1 MFVDAPVAIRQ
12 VFLRW
17 KPKPPKLNRTSLVTF
32 LFIMAVLLALFV
44 MSDGRVNPLYS
55 SIHFAI
61 IALSTL
67 HIMWVRRFNLGLSF
81 SFFSLFFFGVIP
93 LFEYR
98 FGITYSGATIPED
111 ASYMEAAGVALL
123 SCVCFYIG
131 YGLKRGSSFT
141 LESLKSIRYVSVRHR
156 QIVKWTSVAVIAAAA
171 LFIFTFY
178 KFSIFKLLFRGYSE
192 ESDQSAIGYSFV
204 NYVARPLVFNLI
216 FLMILIWTRR
226 NRVPYMR
233 IALVC
238 GVLGLLVSPLGI
250 PRSLAGALYIPL
262 VMMAFMP
269 RYNSKY
275 AQLVVIVLAILFLA
289 PLADVFR
296 FINSEKNQVDL
307 GSNFNLEYLFSGH
320 FDAFHNLAQVI
331 ETKYKSEGWQ
341 VVGILLFWVPRDL
354 WEGKPNGTAVDFAA
368 YAGFSADNV
377 SFPLPAEFLVDYGVV
392 GVAVGMLVTG
402 FIYRRL
408 DMFLSKPQRPGS
420 LSSYLF
426 ELGHLEMSILGL
438 YLLRGSVLVSFAFT
452 SGVASTLVLIAYG
465 DKLLRGTALAALGA
479 RSRLPG
485 APPLPGP
492 RPRPGDQPVRNI
504 P

>member
-1 MFVDAPVAIRQ
+1 MLVDAPVVIRQ

-17 KPKPPKLNRTSLVTF
+17 KPKPPKLNRTSLFGF
-32 LFIMAVLLALFV
+32 LFIMATLVALFAL
-44 MSDGRVNPLYS
+44 SDGRVNPLYS
-55 SIHFAI
+55 SIHFVI
-61 IALSTL
+61 IAVSML

-81 SFFSLFFFGVIP
+81 SFFSLFFFGIIP

-98 FGITYSGATIPED
+98 FGITYSGAYTPED
-111 ASYMEAAGVALL
+111 ASYMKAAGVALL
-123 SCVCFYIG
+123 SCLCFYLG
-131 YGLKRGSSFT
+131 YGLKRGTSFN
-141 LESLKSIRYVSVRHR
+141 LESLKSIRYLSVRHR
-156 QIVKWTSVAVIAAAA
+156 QLVVWTSVVVIVLAA
-171 LFIFTFY
+171 LFISAFY
-178 KFSIFKLLFRGYSE
+178 QFKLFKLLFRGYSE

-204 NYVARPLVFNLI
+204 NYVARPLVFNLV

-226 NRVPYMR
+226 NRIPYGK
-233 IALVC
+233 IAVLC
-238 GVLGLLVSPLGI
+238 GVAGLFVSPLGI

-269 RYNSKY
+269 RFNSKY
-275 AQLVVIVLAILFLA
+275 AQLVVIILAILFLA

-296 FINSEKNQVDL
+296 FINSEHSQVDL

-320 FDAFHNLAQVI
+320 FDAFHNLTQVI

-354 WEGKPNGTAVDFAA
+354 WEGKPNGTAVDFAE

-377 SFPLPAEFLVDYGVV
+377 SFPLPAEFLVDYGITGVVV
-392 GVAVGMLVTG
+392 GMIVTG

-408 DMFLSKPQRPGS
+408 DALLSKPQRAGS

-426 ELGHLEMSILGL
+426 ELSHLEMSILGL

-452 SGVASTLVLIAYG
+452 VGVASTLVVISYG
-465 DKLLRGTALAALGA
+465 DKLLRGAALAALDA
-479 RSRLPG
+479 RR
-485 APPLPGP
+485 
-492 RPRPGDQPVRNI
+492 RND